1 LTAVEVEKHLG
12 DLGLDPEFST
22 HSRIK
27 GLSGGQKVKVVLA
40 AAMWLNPHLLVLDEP
55 TNYLDRDSLGA
66 LSEAIKEFG
75 GGVVIISHNRE
86 FTDTVTVER
95 WSVDAGKLAIT
106 GNNYTQ
112 KNLEKIVMKEEEVK
126 IDAFG
131 NVEKVKST
139 RKLSRKEIKE
149 KQKRRA
155 AAKKRGEEVSDTE
168 DEDF

>member
-1 LTAVEVEKHLG
+1 
-12 DLGLDPEFST
+12 
-22 HSRIK
+22 
-27 GLSGGQKVKVVLA
+27 
-40 AAMWLNPHLLVLDEP
+40 P

-66 LSEAIKEFG
+66 LSGAIKEFG

-86 FTDTVTVER
+86 FTDTVTVEK
-95 WSVDAGKLAIT
+95 WSVNAGVLVVS

-112 KNLEKIVMKEEEVK
+112 KNLEKIVMKEEETK

-155 AAKKRGEEVSDTE
+155 AAKKRGEEVSDSE
-168 DEDF
+168 DEF

>member
-1 LTAVEVEKHLG
+1 L
-12 DLGLDPEFST
+12 
-22 HSRIK
+22 
-27 GLSGGQKVKVVLA
+27 VV
-40 AAMWLNPHLLVLDEP
+40 
-55 TNYLDRDSLGA
+55 
-66 LSEAIKEFG
+66 
-75 GGVVIISHNRE
+75 
-86 FTDTVTVER
+86 
-95 WSVDAGKLAIT
+95 T

-155 AAKKRGEEVSDTE
+155 AAKKRGEEVSDSE
-168 DEDF
+168 EEF